1 LFLTT
6 LGSRTVSVA
15 SLSIA
20 LYKGSLVQRNGLGYK
35 AKGRM
40 LRKKELLMMTK
51 VDRSGG
57 RLI

>member
-1 LFLTT
+1 M
-6 LGSRTVSVA
+6 VNVA

-20 LYKGSLVQRNGLGYK
+20 LRKGSLVRRNRLGYK

-51 VDRSGG
+51 VDGSGR
-57 RLI
+57 RLM

>member
-6 LGSRTVSVA
+6 LGSCTVSVA

-20 LYKGSLVQRNGLGYK
+20 LRKESLVQRNGLGYK

-51 VDRSGG
+51 VDGSGR
-57 RLI
+57 RLM

>member
-1 LFLTT
+1 M
-6 LGSRTVSVA
+6 VNVA

-20 LYKGSLVQRNGLGYK
+20 LRKGSLVRRNRLGYK

-51 VDRSGG
+51 VDGSSR